1 MKRIMI
7 IIALLSTASTAD
19 NKKKDFDP
27 LACKKVIKT
36 IIKGKRILIPKN
48 IFIKNKNNF
57 CNKPFKRKVQI
68 PLG

>member
-1 MKRIMI
+1 MKKILI

-27 LACKKVIKT
+27 LACRKLIKT
-36 IIKGKRILIPKN
+36 IMKGKRILIPKV
-48 IFIKNKNNF
+48 IFIENKNNF
-57 CNKPFKRKVQI
+57 CDKPFKRKVEI